1 MIAQWQ
7 IEQFHQQGYLVVEGC
22 FPPPTSPLCRA
33 ILTAGSR
40 RAAATRRRGGNPRR
54 AAALRYRAR
63 PCSRPSVA
71 APGRLPDGDL
81 RSVSPYCAQL
91 ADDDHRRAADRRQR
105 HRFHHSKINSK
116 LPHTATEVKW
126 HQDFLFTPHSND
138 DIITAL
144 LMVSEVTPEN
154 GPLNVV
160 PGSHQG
166 PLWSH
171 WQEGRFTGAVDDEVV
186 TAHCQQPQACFG
198 PAGSVCFMHTRL
210 LHASSPN
217 ETALPRTLFISVYAA
232 EDALPFGEN
241 PLPSRH
247 AGQLVAGEESG
258 LVRSTDNQL
267 RLPQKPRGASFLF
280 SRPVPIAPACNSPTL
295 RRFYDTLFRTT
306 PAGSAALRS
315 GALTSLNALAFQQSG
330 KITAGSDM
338 TFTLTSIWRTISRRG
353 LILNCSTAR
362 RRAWAARR

>member
-7 IEQFHQQGYLVVEGC
+7 IDQFHQQGFLVVEEVL
-22 FPPPTSPLCRA
+22 SSA
-33 ILTAGSR
+33 DI
-40 RAAATRRRGGNPRR
+40 
-54 AAALRYRAR
+54 AALQSDFDGWVEESRGHATVWGETLDGRPRFDIERDHAPDHPSLRRVASPTEISEAYRHTALNSRMATIAAQHKVGMLEHAWKYPHQLSGGQQQRVAIAR
-63 PCSRPSVA
+63 ALIGGS
-71 APGRLPDGDL
+71 GT
-81 RSVSPYCAQL
+81 
-91 ADDDHRRAADRRQR
+91 
-105 HRFHHSKINSK
+105 RFHHSKINSK

-186 TAHCQQPQACFG
+186 ATHCQQPQACFG

-232 EDALPFGEN
+232 EDALPYGEN

-258 LVRSTDNQL
+258 LVRSTNNQL
-267 RLPQKPRGASFLF
+267 RLPQKPRGASFF
-280 SRPVPIAPACNSPTL
+280 VQQ
-295 RRFYDTLFRTT
+295 
-306 PAGSAALRS
+306 AGA
-315 GALTSLNALAFQQSG
+315 
-330 KITAGSDM
+330 D
-338 TFTLTSIWRTISRRG
+338 
-353 LILNCSTAR
+353 
-362 RRAWAARR
+362 RASM